1 MISVQ
6 LTTKGFWNN
15 DVEGYIILMTSDL
28 ESASHQLTLD
38 TIEKQYYPHVR
49 SLLKKHKF
57 EGKRGQTYT
66 LTAMHNEKLIE
77 FIFVGLGDQKQIW
90 HKELEYLRRALAS
103 ALGVL
108 KKNGLQSA
116 AVTLPDHAP
125 YKMSQEELAQQL
137 TVTAFMATYEFTTYK
152 TDKTDEWNSTLF
164 IDVATAHEAAVA
176 HGIKN
181 GIIIGSAI
189 NDSRHWCDVP
199 GNIMTPTRLSE
210 EAKKV
215 ADRHGLPCII
225 FGADRAQELG
235 MGAYLAVD
243 AGSEQPGK
251 IVIMEYRADEK
262 APVIALIGKGVTYDT
277 GGISLKGASFMEGM
291 HYDMSGAAAVIATM
305 NIIAQLKPNVN
316 VVGITP
322 LVENMPSG
330 KASRQDD
337 IVRAMNGKTIEIK
350 NTDAEG
356 RLILADAM
364 CYAEKFYKPDV
375 MIDIATLTGACMRA
389 LGYFYSG
396 LMTDNDYL
404 LEQLPKLGE
413 KTGDRV
419 WPLPFDEDYKPA
431 NKSKVAD
438 ISNSGS
444 VRYHAGAITA
454 AWFLR
459 NFVEKTPW
467 AHLDIAG
474 TADSVPDINYLGKT
488 SAGAGIRLLTE
499 FVLNYKKN

>member
-1 MISVQ
+1 
-6 LTTKGFWNN
+6 
-15 DVEGYIILMTSDL
+15 
-28 ESASHQLTLD
+28 
-38 TIEKQYYPHVR
+38 
-49 SLLKKHKF
+49 
-57 EGKRGQTYT
+57 
-66 LTAMHNEKLIE
+66 
-77 FIFVGLGDQKQIW
+77 
-90 HKELEYLRRALAS
+90 
-103 ALGVL
+103 
-108 KKNGLQSA
+108 
-116 AVTLPDHAP
+116 
-125 YKMSQEELAQQL
+125 
-137 TVTAFMATYEFTTYK
+137 
-152 TDKTDEWNSTLF
+152 
-164 IDVATAHEAAVA
+164 
-176 HGIKN
+176 
-181 GIIIGSAI
+181 
-189 NDSRHWCDVP
+189 
-199 GNIMTPTRLSE
+199 
-210 EAKKV
+210 
-215 ADRHGLPCII
+215 
-225 FGADRAQELG
+225 
-235 MGAYLAVD
+235 
-243 AGSEQPGK
+243 
-251 IVIMEYRADEK
+251 MEYRADEK

-305 NIIAQLKPNVN
+305 NIIAQLKPKVN

-337 IVRAMNGKTIEIK
+337 IIRAMNGKTIEIK

-356 RLILADAM
+356 RLILADAI

-396 LMTDNDYL
+396 LMTDDEYL
-404 LEQLPKLGE
+404 LEQLPKLGQ

-419 WPLPFDEDYKPA
+419 WALPFDEDYKPA

-438 ISNSGS
+438 IANSGS

-459 NFVEKTPW
+459 SFVEKTPW

-499 FVLNYKKN
+499 FVLNYKKQ

>member
-1 MISVQ
+1 MISIQ
-6 LTTKGFWNN
+6 CSTKGFWKN
-15 DVEGYIILMTSDL
+15 DVEGFIIFMTSDL
-28 ESASHQLTLD
+28 ESAAHQTTLK
-38 TIEKQYYPHVR
+38 TIETNYYPHIQSV
-49 SLLKKHKF
+49 LKKHKF

-77 FIFVGLGDQKQIW
+77 FIFVGLGDQKKSW
-90 HKELEYLRRALAS
+90 HQELEYLRRALAS
-103 ALGVL
+103 GIALL
-108 KKNGLQSA
+108 KKHNLEN
-116 AVTLPDHAP
+116 AVVALPDHAP
-125 YKMSQEELAQQL
+125 YKISAGELAQHL
-137 TVTAFMATYEFTTYK
+137 TVAGFMASYEFTTYK
-152 TDKTDEWNSTLF
+152 SDKKDEWNGTLF
-164 IDVATAHEAAVA
+164 IDVSTDKEHDVEQ
-176 HGIKN
+176 GIKN
-181 GIIIGSAI
+181 GTIMGTAI

-199 GNIMTPTRLSE
+199 GNIMTPTRLSQ
-210 EAKKV
+210 EAQKI

-277 GGISLKGASFMEGM
+277 GGISLKASTYMEGM

-305 NIIAQLKPNVN
+305 NIIAQLKPNIN

-337 IVRAMNGKTIEIK
+337 IIRAMNGKTIEIK
-350 NTDAEG
+350 STDAEG

-364 CYAEKFYKPDV
+364 CYAEKFYNPDV

-396 LMTDNDYL
+396 LMTDDEKL
-404 LEQLPKLGE
+404 LELLPQLGQ

-438 ISNSGS
+438 LANSGS
-444 VRYHAGAITA
+444 ARYHAGATTA

-459 NFVEKTPW
+459 AFVEKTPW

-474 TADSVPDINYLGKT
+474 TADNVPDVNYLGQT

-499 FVLNYKKN
+499 FVLTYKK